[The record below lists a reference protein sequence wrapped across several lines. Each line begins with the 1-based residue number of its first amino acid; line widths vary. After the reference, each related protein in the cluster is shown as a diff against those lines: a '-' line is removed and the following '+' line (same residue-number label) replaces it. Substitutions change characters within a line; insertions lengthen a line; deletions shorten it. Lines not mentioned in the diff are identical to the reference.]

1 MPRFDKGESAIM
13 EKEEF
18 SIDDAEKIVK
28 SALGNDALKR
38 VDRMTDRDITE
49 EEYKKYEE
57 ADKLSPD
64 IRNIWWKT
72 ENERAQ
78 IRSNVDDAVQQK
90 NSESGSLA
98 ESLIDKDDA
107 LSEIQ
112 EIILKEK
119 EPDKIIKAYDGLIIN
134 YKSKLGDKDFLKE
147 SGDEN
152 AEKVSNSL
160 KTTINELTNFK
171 NQIKFITSNNNEN
184 FMTSQ
189 ESSIINDPEAEIKET
204 ENEGGENNN
213 PEAEKEP
220 QESPEQAI
228 EGLRNEIAGTSKS
241 IQEELEGNNR
251 KIAQKIEGLDGSD
264 KEEIKTETAVA
275 NQELQDKVSDAEK
288 DADNQRKEVALTPR
302 EAIKVEVDKDGKAVE
317 AYIGSS
323 GLETMIKDQMKGE
336 IEKIYNESDFKNK
349 SKGKRNKM
357 VKPGN
362 KIYDQAF
369 LAAEGSMKKFIE
381 EYTGQTY
388 EEVLQKVGLGDKNA
402 GVMGEYLNK
411 IIKKMARGT
420 IEKKEDNQE
429 NTNQPI
435 DAPKNIEI
443 KNEIINIGGPRI
455 SSDDYEKLNNI
466 KNNKPKL
473 ETEIKNLEIRALQE
487 RADDELRSTEYALSI
502 FEKGNSEELDA
513 LVNESIQRGKARKS
527 KNNSKGTKEY
537 LRIRFEDERK
547 ILNYVKAQLGLSK
560 SAEEFHNII
569 RSYLKSVREQKRIEL
584 EQAAKNN
591 KTAKPIENKYSARE
605 GVLNSYLPSK
615 KEVKIEPEPKQNQ
628 EVFGP
633 MAPIE
638 AQASVDG
645 KESSKNPTELGNDI
659 AEQRPKTYGKTF
671 DKESTPGDAQ
681 EAAEKIKNGKK
692 AKNKK
697 TNNPSAEKQTIE
709 EQLELPLE
717 DKFEA
722 EQLNIFNQPEIE
734 QKTKKDTKP
743 KTVLE
748 AAMENDPFGYWK
760 ESQEPAKEGKKK
772 EEPAS
777 AEATA
782 GKEKTAEEIL
792 REKNIEVYGGAE
804 KLNQI
809 FEDYKRLNELED
821 RGAYF
826 DEHPLFSEW
835 DALRVKIAN
844 INLEVFG
851 KDRTVDL
858 YKIQNKDEMIRE
870 YFNTKLEE
878 PLEDFQKDIQKA
890 SSNELAIRA
899 ATLIKY
905 RNELKNCEWQGK
917 DKYRDVPREK
927 YVEMI
932 KELEQKIDILNG
944 ILPKKEGVSPEAAL
958 KDLAIN
964 DFKKIEKEPEYK
976 GGYPAV
982 IEGEKLKT
990 EMTAE
995 QTARVESVLKEFN
1008 LTGEDAEKIEGFK
1021 DLSYGQRLLA
1031 LQNLRQL
1038 TLRDVRMG
1046 AVETQKEEA
1055 AQTQGFWKKVWKG
1068 IKKRYDIAKHE
1079 KSIANDLNKEDYAAT
1094 LAQLARGMKELKTDV
1109 VEKNG
1114 QLEFQYVSGLENMTP
1129 EQAARVQRF
1138 NEVASELSK
1147 LPMEWT
1153 ADNSKKG
1160 FFRQMMDKAG
1170 LGQAWSPDD
1179 PTRSQHRRTG
1189 ELNAEFQSLKQEV
1202 VRIIK
1207 RQKDSDLKKAGVEKF
1222 DARASGASA
1231 KI

>member
-28 SALGNDALKR
+28 SAVGNDALKR

-323 GLETMIKDQMKGE
+323 GLETMIRDQMKGE

-381 EYTGQTY
+381 EYTCQTY

-513 LVNESIQRGKARKS
+513 LVNDSIQRGKARKS

-591 KTAKPIENKYSARE
+591 KTAKPIENKYSERE

-792 REKNIEVYGGAE
+792 SNQVENHRSSCARSLKDGLPLLIDSLNRFGKGEIKAEYANTLLDEFDEILYKSDVENVNDLSKVPEDSKQLIKDLVTLREKTASFVKNVSTTGALDMKPAEELSGEVKKYLNEKFGLEEIIIKEGDVYNSKSGLFRLAKVMKNIGGEGENYKVEKIVGSGYKMKDELWDYIKTNKADDISKGTIPARIEISKTKEAPSNDSAKEIKEKTAEEILREKNIEVYGGVE

-821 RGAYF
+821 KKAYY
-826 DEHPLFSEW
+826 DNSPLFSEW

-932 KELEQKIDILNG
+932 KELEQKIDIL
-944 ILPKKEGVSPEAAL
+944 
-958 KDLAIN
+958 
-964 DFKKIEKEPEYK
+964 
-976 GGYPAV
+976 
-982 IEGEKLKT
+982 T
-990 EMTAE
+990 
-995 QTARVESVLKEFN
+995 
-1008 LTGEDAEKIEGFK
+1008 
-1021 DLSYGQRLLA
+1021 
-1031 LQNLRQL
+1031 
-1038 TLRDVRMG
+1038 
-1046 AVETQKEEA
+1046 
-1055 AQTQGFWKKVWKG
+1055 
-1068 IKKRYDIAKHE
+1068 
-1079 KSIANDLNKEDYAAT
+1079 
-1094 LAQLARGMKELKTDV
+1094 
-1109 VEKNG
+1109 
-1114 QLEFQYVSGLENMTP
+1114 
-1129 EQAARVQRF
+1129 
-1138 NEVASELSK
+1138 
-1147 LPMEWT
+1147 
-1153 ADNSKKG
+1153 
-1160 FFRQMMDKAG
+1160 
-1170 LGQAWSPDD
+1170 
-1179 PTRSQHRRTG
+1179 
-1189 ELNAEFQSLKQEV
+1189 
-1202 VRIIK
+1202 
-1207 RQKDSDLKKAGVEKF
+1207 
-1222 DARASGASA
+1222 
-1231 KI
+1231 